1 MLRFVLV
8 DEYVGTQ
15 LGVSASEAPVGETVV
30 VESPMRLRP
39 LPSYGFVHALWWYW
53 LENGRSLVS
62 VPPGAGEA
70 VARQVCGLSSSEELA
85 DPELVQRLRAPLDE
99 ALRAHGLPPT
109 DRFIRAL
116 VFACDA
122 SLLRRHHHGDC
133 RRLSDESIPAA
144 EGLSLPQHCF
154 PDGVV
159 YGVVQ
164 DARVVSVAYAH
175 RIGPLEA
182 RLADPAIETA
192 PAYRRRGYAQTALSA
207 VVHDYVRRGGEA
219 KYDCSPDNLASAATA
234 RSVGFVP
241 YGRTLVLAAA
251 DEFA

>member
-1 MLRFVLV
+1 MARLV
-8 DEYVGTQ
+8 DG
-15 LGVSASEAPVGETVV
+15 ASCPEV
-30 VESPMRLRP
+30 
-39 LPSYGFVHALWWYW
+39 
-53 LENGRSLVS
+53 
-62 VPPGAGEA
+62 
-70 VARQVCGLSSSEELA
+70 LA
-85 DPELVQRLRAPLDE
+85 DAELVQRLRSPLDE
-99 ALRAHGLPPT
+99 ALRTHGLPPT
-109 DRFIRAL
+109 DRVIRAL
-116 VFACDA
+116 VFACDG

-144 EGLSLPQHCF
+144 EGLSLPKHCF

-159 YGVVQ
+159 YGVITDGQGDLNASSHVGLSSGP

-175 RIGPLEA
+175 RIGPMEA

-207 VVHDYVRRGGEA
+207 VVDDYVRRGGEA